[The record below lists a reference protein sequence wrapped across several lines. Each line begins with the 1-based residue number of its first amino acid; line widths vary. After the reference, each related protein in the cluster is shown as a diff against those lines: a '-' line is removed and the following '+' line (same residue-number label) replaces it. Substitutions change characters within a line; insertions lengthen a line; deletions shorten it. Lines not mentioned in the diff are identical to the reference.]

1 MCYTSV
7 RLEPGT
13 TKAEGSPHCWG
24 HMCPAREQE
33 VRLRSA
39 VCLAGQHPR
48 GARRPLASPPP
59 LPAAAEPQ
67 ARASLSLREP
77 RCRRADE
84 RRRRAEAADTFLF
97 PLGPRAGADASG
109 FRQKRRRRARRR
121 QQRPEALATKE
132 GGRAGG
138 RPRGR
143 RTHRTKRRAD
153 RLEGRGRREEGG
165 GGKEK
170 IHPSS
175 SPPPGARDRWS
186 QLLLRGRRK
195 MGFRGAHL
203 NSSAQATGTE
213 TPAGEGARE

>member
-1 MCYTSV
+1 MCYPSM
-7 RLEPGT
+7 RPEPGK
-13 TKAEGSPHCWG
+13 TKGEESPHCWG
-24 HMCPAREQE
+24 HMYPAREQE

-39 VCLAGQHPR
+39 VCPAGQHPR

-59 LPAAAEPQ
+59 RPAAAEPE

-77 RCRRADE
+77 GGRRADE

-97 PLGPRAGADASG
+97 PLGPRREQTPPVFAKRGGGGLGTVSSD
-109 FRQKRRRRARRR
+109 QKPWPRRR
-121 QQRPEALATKE
+121 E
-132 GGRAGG
+132 GG

-165 GGKEK
+165 KKK